1 MPLDEY
7 FKTGTIVDAKVS
19 DQLLRNLFFKNSPLH
34 DGAVIVRG
42 SRVAAAGCVM
52 PLTENTHLPSDI
64 GTRHRAG
71 IGSSEVSDAV
81 VVIVSRGDGDNFRC
95 HRRHAQA
102 APGAEDSSKSS
113 W

>member
-1 MPLDEY
+1 M
-7 FKTGTIVDAKVS
+7 T
-19 DQLLRNLFFKNSPLH
+19 
-34 DGAVIVRG
+34 GAVIVRG

-81 VVIVSRGDGDNFRC
+81 VVIVSEETGYDFGR

-102 APGAEDSSKSS
+102 APGAEDA
-113 W
+113 